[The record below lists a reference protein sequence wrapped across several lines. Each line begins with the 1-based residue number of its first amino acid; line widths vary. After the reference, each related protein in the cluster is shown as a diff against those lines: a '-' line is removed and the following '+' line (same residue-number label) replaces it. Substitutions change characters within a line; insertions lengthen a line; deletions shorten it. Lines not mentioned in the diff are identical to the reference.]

1 MVNHKSGFVT
11 IIGNPN
17 VGKSTLMNVLVGER
31 LFVVTPKVQ
40 TTRHRIIGIVNNDNY
55 QIIFYDTPGILEASY
70 TMQNIMM
77 GFVKKSIE
85 DADILILMVE
95 GRKTMQK
102 NRKILKIIKNNSIP
116 MLLLINKIDCID
128 KNTLKDTIYYWGNI
142 LTKAEILPI
151 SAKKKKNIQIL
162 LKKVIHLL
170 PEHKAYYTKDDITDR
185 SERFFVSEIIREK
198 IFFLYRKEIPYSSE
212 VSIDSFEDKESLLKV
227 YCSIHLERNSQKEI
241 LIGNKGKA
249 LKKLSIISRKS
260 LERFFKKRIFL
271 HLYVKINKNWRSNK
285 SKLKRL
291 GYFLS

>member
-55 QIIFYDTPGILEASY
+55 QIIFSDTPGILEASY

-102 NRKILKIIKNNSIP
+102 NRQILKIIKNNSRP
-116 MLLLINKIDCID
+116 LLLLINKIDCID
-128 KNTLKDTIYYWGNI
+128 KKTLKDTIYYWGNI
-142 LTKAEILPI
+142 FTKAEILPI
-151 SAKKKKNIQIL
+151 SATKKKNIQIL

-170 PEHKAYYTKDDITDR
+170 PEHKAYYPKDEITDR

-249 LKKLSIISRKS
+249 IKKLSIISRKS
-260 LERFFKKRIFL
+260 LERFFQKRIFL

>member
-55 QIIFYDTPGILEASY
+55 QIIFSDTPGILEASY

-95 GRKTMQK
+95 GMQK
-102 NRKILKIIKNNSIP
+102 NLQILKIIQNHSRP

-128 KNTLKDTIYYWGNI
+128 KKTLKETIYYWGNI
-142 LTKAEILPI
+142 FTTAEILPI
-151 SAKKKKNIQIL
+151 SAKNKKNIQIL

-249 LKKLSIISRKS
+249 LTKLSIISRKS